1 MFRYGGHNIIKGKN
15 TSNSYVDSIPKNLV
29 RIENDEYETLN
40 TNRNG

>member
-1 MFRYGGHNIIKGKN
+1 MFRYGGHNIIKN
-15 TSNSYVDSIPKNLV
+15 TSNSFVDSIPKNLV